1 MRRLLIAFLLWTPL
15 MWVAAFERNEL
26 PQFVEVAVESGLPF
40 RHFNDAT
47 GKYRLLETMGSGA
60 ALFDYDN
67 DGNLDIFVANGCRLP
82 VNEHSVGEGGKL
94 FRNRGNGTFKEVTTE
109 AGISGGGLFAM
120 GTAVA
125 DYDNDGDVDLYLT
138 GYPRSIL
145 LQNNGDGTFTDAT
158 ELAAVE
164 NSGHWATSAG
174 FFDYNLDGFLD
185 LFVGNYV
192 KYDLSRERTCAKGE
206 FQTYCHPSVFD
217 GDSSVLYRNN
227 GDGTFSDRSV
237 PSGIALFKGKALGV
251 VFADYDLDGD
261 PDIFVANDSVANF
274 LFRNNGDGTFEEVGL
289 NSGVAYDENGKAR
302 AGMGVDFGDYD
313 QDGLLDLIVT
323 NFVEEGNALF
333 RNNGDGS
340 FSEVTYTTGI
350 LQSSYLNV
358 GFGVG
363 FFDHDNDGDLDVFV
377 ANGHVSPGVEK
388 YVDYVSFAQRNLLF
402 ENRGGHF
409 EEGSADGY
417 FSVQE
422 VSRGA
427 AFGDIDN
434 DGDIDIVI
442 TNNAGP
448 LHLLRNDVGNRRNWL
463 TLKLIGKKSNRDA
476 IGARVKAWVKGR
488 LQVAQVQRAR
498 SYLTSNDPRV
508 HLGLGDADQVD
519 ELEVHWPSGALQKL
533 HKLRANQIVT
543 IEEELGP

>member
-1 MRRLLIAFLLWTPL
+1 M
-15 MWVAAFERNEL
+15 
-26 PQFVEVAVESGLPF
+26 
-40 RHFNDAT
+40 
-47 GKYRLLETMGSGA
+47 
-60 ALFDYDN
+60 
-67 DGNLDIFVANGCRLP
+67 
-82 VNEHSVGEGGKL
+82 
-94 FRNRGNGTFKEVTTE
+94 
-109 AGISGGGLFAM
+109 
-120 GTAVA
+120 
-125 DYDNDGDVDLYLT
+125 
-138 GYPRSIL
+138 
-145 LQNNGDGTFTDAT
+145 
-158 ELAAVE
+158 
-164 NSGHWATSAG
+164 
-174 FFDYNLDGFLD
+174 
-185 LFVGNYV
+185 
-192 KYDLSRERTCAKGE
+192 
-206 FQTYCHPSVFD
+206 
-217 GDSSVLYRNN
+217 
-227 GDGTFSDRSV
+227 
-237 PSGIALFKGKALGV
+237 

-434 DGDIDIVI
+434 DGDIDILI

-448 LHLLRNDVGNRRNWL
+448 LHLLRNDVGNRQNWL

-476 IGARVKAWVKGR
+476 IGARVKARVKGR

-498 SYLTSNDPRV
+498 SYL
-508 HLGLGDADQVD
+508 DQ
-519 ELEVHWPSGALQKL
+519 Q
-533 HKLRANQIVT
+533 
-543 IEEELGP
+543 

>member
-1 MRRLLIAFLLWTPL
+1 MRRLLIVFLLWTPL
-15 MWVAAFERNEL
+15 MRVAAFERNEL
-26 PQFVEVAVESGLPF
+26 PQFVEVAAESGLAF
-40 RHFNDAT
+40 RHFNGAE
-47 GKYRLLETMGSGA
+47 GKYRLVETMGSGA
-60 ALFDYDN
+60 ALFDYDG

-82 VNEHSVGEGGKL
+82 VNEHSIGAGGKL
-94 FRNRGNGTFKEVTTE
+94 FRNRGDGTFLDVTSE

-145 LQNNGDGTFTDAT
+145 LRNNGDGTFTDAT
-158 ELAAVE
+158 APAAVE

-192 KYDLSRERTCAKGE
+192 DYDPSKERVCKKGQS
-206 FQTYCHPSVFD
+206 QTYCHPRVFD

-237 PSGIALFKGKALGV
+237 PSGIAPFKGKALGV

-289 NSGVAYDENGKAR
+289 TSGVAYDENGKAR

-323 NFVEEGNALF
+323 NFALEGNALF

-377 ANGHVSPGVEK
+377 ANGHVSPGV
-388 YVDYVSFAQRNLLF
+388 DYVSFAQRNLLF
-402 ENRGGHF
+402 ENREGHF
-409 EEGSADGY
+409 EEWSADGY
-417 FSVQE
+417 FSVRE

-434 DGDIDIVI
+434 DGDIDILI
-442 TNNAGP
+442 TNNGAP

-463 TLKLIGKKSNRDA
+463 ILKLIGSKSNRDA
-476 IGARVKAWVKGR
+476 IGARVKARVKGR

-498 SYLTSNDPRV
+498 SYLTNHDPRV

-519 ELEVHWPSGALQKL
+519 ELEVHWPSGARQTI
-533 HKLRANQIVT
+533 HNIRANQILI
-543 IEEELGP
+543 IEEDLP

>member
-1 MRRLLIAFLLWTPL
+1 MRRLLIVFLLWTPL
-15 MWVAAFERNEL
+15 MRVAAFERNEL
-26 PQFVEVAVESGLPF
+26 PQFVEVAAESGLAF
-40 RHFNDAT
+40 RHFNGAE
-47 GKYRLLETMGSGA
+47 GKYRLVETMGSGA
-60 ALFDYDN
+60 ALFDYDG

-82 VNEHSVGEGGKL
+82 VNEHSIGAGGKL
-94 FRNRGNGTFKEVTTE
+94 FRNRGDGTFLDVTSE

-145 LQNNGDGTFTDAT
+145 LRNNGDGTFTDAT
-158 ELAAVE
+158 APAAVE

-192 KYDLSRERTCAKGE
+192 DYDPSKERVCKKGQS
-206 FQTYCHPSVFD
+206 QTYCHPRVFD

-237 PSGIALFKGKALGV
+237 PSGIAPFKGKALGV

-289 NSGVAYDENGKAR
+289 TSGVAYDENGKAR

-323 NFVEEGNALF
+323 NFALEGNALF

-377 ANGHVSPGVEK
+377 ANGHVSPGV
-388 YVDYVSFAQRNLLF
+388 DYVSFAQRNLLF
-402 ENRGGHF
+402 ENREGHF
-409 EEGSADGY
+409 EEWSADGY
-417 FSVQE
+417 FSVRE

-434 DGDIDIVI
+434 DGDIDILI
-442 TNNAGP
+442 TNNAAP
-448 LHLLRNDVGNRRNWL
+448 LHLLRNEVGNRRNWL
-463 TLKLIGKKSNRDA
+463 ILKLIGSKSNRDA
-476 IGARVKAWVKGR
+476 IGARVKARVKGR

-498 SYLTSNDPRV
+498 SYLTSHDPRV
-508 HLGLGDADQVD
+508 HLGLGNADQVD
-519 ELEVHWPSGALQKL
+519 ELEVHWPSGARQTI
-533 HKLRANQIVT
+533 HNIRANQILI
-543 IEEELGP
+543 IEEDLP

>member
-1 MRRLLIAFLLWTPL
+1 MRRLLIVFLLWTPL
-15 MWVAAFERNEL
+15 MRVAAFERNEL
-26 PQFVEVAVESGLPF
+26 PQFVEVAAESGLAF
-40 RHFNDAT
+40 RHFNGAE
-47 GKYRLLETMGSGA
+47 GKYRLVETMGSGA
-60 ALFDYDN
+60 ALFDYDG

-82 VNEHSVGEGGKL
+82 VNEHSIGAGGKL
-94 FRNRGNGTFKEVTTE
+94 FRNRGDGTFLDVTSE

-145 LQNNGDGTFTDAT
+145 LRNNGDGTFTDAT
-158 ELAAVE
+158 APAAVE

-192 KYDLSRERTCAKGE
+192 DYDPSKERVCKKGQS
-206 FQTYCHPSVFD
+206 QTYCHPRVFD

-237 PSGIALFKGKALGV
+237 PSGIAPFKGKALGV

-289 NSGVAYDENGKAR
+289 TSGVAYDENGKAR

-323 NFVEEGNALF
+323 NFALEGNALF

-377 ANGHVSPGVEK
+377 ANGHVSPGV
-388 YVDYVSFAQRNLLF
+388 DYVSFAQRNLLF
-402 ENRGGHF
+402 ENREGHF
-409 EEGSADGY
+409 EEWSADGY
-417 FSVQE
+417 FSVRE

-434 DGDIDIVI
+434 DGDIDILI
-442 TNNAGP
+442 TNNGAP

-463 TLKLIGKKSNRDA
+463 ILKLIGSKSNRDA
-476 IGARVKAWVKGR
+476 IGARVKARVKGR

-498 SYLTSNDPRV
+498 SYLTSHDPRV

-519 ELEVHWPSGALQKL
+519 ELEVHWPSGARQTI
-533 HKLRANQIVT
+533 HNIRANQILI
-543 IEEELGP
+543 IEEDLP